1 MSTDLVRYDT
11 MCRAI
16 AAAYEVDEVKD
27 LRDKAMALE
36 HYSRQARNTEA
47 ERQACEIRLRAE
59 RKAGELLSAAE
70 KNLGGRPAEIPSH
83 GTRGFSERLD
93 NEATWSPDLKKAKT
107 LAERGISYSQSSRWQ
122 QLAAVPEAQFEAALA
137 APAKPSTSG
146 ILAAASPA
154 KPPSIEP
161 MDEQALWLWGRLR
174 DFERD
179 GLLNRLPSEVLDKM
193 TDAMRADVLR
203 LVPLVSVWLQG
214 LEDDRREAA

>member
-1 MSTDLVRYDT
+1 MSTELVRYDT

-59 RKAGELLSAAE
+59 RRAGELDAQLERAPGARSDLSTS
-70 KNLGGRPAEIPSH
+70 SH
-83 GTRGFSERLD
+83 AGSRSETLSDKRKRL
-93 NEATWSPDLKKAKT
+93 
-107 LAERGISYSQSSRWQ
+107 GISDQQASRWR
-122 QLAAVPEAQFEAALA
+122 QLARVPEAQFEAALA
-137 APAKPSTSG
+137 APAKPSTTG
-146 ILAAASPA
+146 ILAAAAPP
-154 KPPSIEP
+154 KPPAVEP

-203 LVPLVSVWLQG
+203 LTPLVTVWLQG
-214 LEDDRREAA
+214 LEDERREAA